1 MSQSG
6 FLLYF
11 GLPIA
16 LQSVLLFLLVRKRVS
31 RSYSWFVAYTA
42 FSVTTTV
49 ARLATLQAS
58 SLYYFYLY
66 WGGEIVYAGLALMS
80 LYEVVRSTFRNYLRF
95 WWFRPLFPLAVL
107 ITIAVAVLHTT
118 ANQNSAQDQPIIV
131 AALAITFG
139 VRLVQGACF
148 VCMWLLVWL
157 TGARWRQP
165 ALGIVTGF
173 GLYASYVLVAS
184 LLRSEIGTKLND
196 LITWGIPRA
205 YIFTLVLWLWFFAS
219 SQFREPERDGVPPMS
234 REDLARHA
242 AAVRRIR
249 KL

>member
-1 MSQSG
+1 MSPSG

-16 LQSVLLFLLVRKRVS
+16 MQSVLLFLLVRKRMS
-31 RSYSWFVAYTA
+31 HSYPWFVVYTA
-42 FSVTTTV
+42 FSVAATV

-58 SLYYFYLY
+58 NLYFYLY
-66 WGGEIVYAGLALMS
+66 WGGEIIYAVLALIS
-80 LYEVVRSTFRNYLRF
+80 LYEVFRSTFRNYFRF
-95 WWFRPLFPLAVL
+95 WWFKPLFPLAVL
-107 ITIAVAVLHTT
+107 ITIAVAILHTV
-118 ANQNSAQDQPIIV
+118 ADRNAVQDQPIIV

-139 VRLVQGACF
+139 VRLVQGTCF
-148 VCMWLLVWL
+148 VCLWVLVGL

-205 YIFTLVLWLWFFAS
+205 YIFTLALWLWFFAS
-219 SQFREPERDGVPPMS
+219 PQFQEPERDGVPPMS
-234 REDLARHA
+234 PEDLARHA

>member
-1 MSQSG
+1 MSPSG

-16 LQSVLLFLLVRKRVS
+16 LQSVLLFLLVRKRIS
-31 RSYSWFVAYTA
+31 HTYPWFMVYTA
-42 FSVTTTV
+42 FSVAATV
-49 ARLATLQAS
+49 ARLATLHAS
-58 SLYYFYLY
+58 SLYFYLY
-66 WGGEIVYAGLALMS
+66 WGGEIVYAVLALMS
-80 LYEVVRSTFRNYLRF
+80 LYEVFRSTFRNYFRF
-95 WWFRPLFPLAVL
+95 WWFNPLFPLAVL
-107 ITIAVAVLHTT
+107 ITIAVAIMHTMADRNT
-118 ANQNSAQDQPIIV
+118 VQDMPITV

-139 VRLVQGACF
+139 VRLVQG
-148 VCMWLLVWL
+148 
-157 TGARWRQP
+157 QSS
-165 ALGIVTGF
+165 LGIVTGF

-205 YIFTLVLWLWFFAS
+205 YIFTLLFWLWFFAS
-219 SQFREPERDGVPPMS
+219 PQFQEPERDGIPPMS
-234 REDLARHA
+234 PEDLARHA

>member
-1 MSQSG
+1 MSPSG

-16 LQSVLLFLLVRKRVS
+16 LQSVLLFLLVRKRIS
-31 RSYSWFVAYTA
+31 HTYPWFMVYTA
-42 FSVTTTV
+42 FSVAATV
-49 ARLATLQAS
+49 ARLATLHAS
-58 SLYYFYLY
+58 SLYFYLY
-66 WGGEIVYAGLALMS
+66 WGGEIVYAVLALMS
-80 LYEVVRSTFRNYLRF
+80 LYEVFRSTFRNYFRF
-95 WWFRPLFPLAVL
+95 WWFNPLFPLAVL
-107 ITIAVAVLHTT
+107 ITIAVAIMHTMADRNT
-118 ANQNSAQDQPIIV
+118 VQDMPITV

-148 VCMWLLVWL
+148 VCLWAGVGL
-157 TGARWRQP
+157 TGARWRQSS
-165 ALGIVTGF
+165 LGIVTGF

-205 YIFTLVLWLWFFAS
+205 YIFTLLFWLWFFAS
-219 SQFREPERDGVPPMS
+219 PQFQEPERDGIPPMS
-234 REDLARHA
+234 PEDLARHA

>member
-1 MSQSG
+1 MSPSG

-31 RSYSWFVAYTA
+31 RSYPWFVVYTA

-49 ARLATLQAS
+49 ARLATLQLPVFILLS
-58 SLYYFYLY
+58 VFGRRRS
-66 WGGEIVYAGLALMS
+66 VYAGLALMS

-95 WWFRPLFPLAVL
+95 WWFRPLFPLAGADYDCSSCSAYNGEPEFSSGSANNCGCPGNYVRSASRSGRL
-107 ITIAVAVLHTT
+107 LCMHVAIGL
-118 ANQNSAQDQPIIV
+118 AYRSA
-131 AALAITFG
+131 L
-139 VRLVQGACF
+139 
-148 VCMWLLVWL
+148 
-157 TGARWRQP
+157 RQP

-205 YIFTLVLWLWFFAS
+205 YILTLALWLWFFAS
-219 SQFREPERDGVPPMS
+219 PQFQDPERDGIPPMGP
-234 REDLARHA
+234 EDLARHA